1 METLAAESLKFSCIY
16 FFYLFAGLRLRV
28 LPLNMPRFAEKRCS
42 NRASKDGY
50 NDNRGRIVSNI
61 ALLQSDAGQSS
72 TIAPHQIS
80 AYFLD
85 LEGLLA
91 RIEAATTYY
100 QILDI
105 DRTDGQDRIKSSFEQ
120 TVNLLFPEYVIGRT
134 TPPEISDRIDRA
146 FTKVAQAFA
155 VLASFSKRKEYD
167 IALLSISQRPS
178 GVPKCPA
185 VILQSQSTV
194 PSQDK
199 TATKAVNSEKINLK
213 RRPQRKEVFSEA
225 TRAKPGDNRRRVERF
240 KISIPVRLTGCD
252 RRGVKWN
259 EMAETTDVGR
269 TGIKIRMRRR
279 VTPGTV
285 LYVTLPLPSKLRSHG
300 FAEPSFN
307 VYSLIQRVD
316 PPRQGVRTVALE
328 FIGEHPPTGFL
339 SKPWASF
346 RRGRSSRK
354 ECRRPHREPHVEN
367 ITIEYFDES
376 MRAISK
382 DEAQTENVS
391 SQGLRISGTS
401 TPAEFDL
408 VRVSCQRLNF
418 EAMAALRDRY
428 TGDDGVERVCVQF
441 IGKEWPLLS

>member
-1 METLAAESLKFSCIY
+1 M
-16 FFYLFAGLRLRV
+16 
-28 LPLNMPRFAEKRCS
+28 
-42 NRASKDGY
+42 
-50 NDNRGRIVSNI
+50 SNI
-61 ALLQSDAGQSS
+61 APIHSDGDQLSPA
-72 TIAPHQIS
+72 IAPHQIS

-91 RIEAATTYY
+91 RIETATTYY

-134 TPPEISDRIDRA
+134 IPPEISTRIDRA

-155 VLASFSKRKEYD
+155 VLASFIKRKEYD
-167 IALLSISQRPS
+167 IALMSISQRPS
-178 GVPKCPA
+178 VVPKSPA

-194 PSQDK
+194 ASQDKLSNQDK
-199 TATKAVNSEKINLK
+199 TATKASSSDKINLK
-213 RRPQRKEVFSEA
+213 LLPQRKEVFSEA

-240 KISIPVRLTGCD
+240 KLSIPVRLTGCD
-252 RRGVKWN
+252 RRGGKWN

-269 TGIKIRMRRR
+269 TGIKIRLRRR

-300 FAEPSFN
+300 FAESSYN
-307 VYSLIQRVD
+307 VYTLIQRVD

-354 ECRRPHREPHVEN
+354 ECRRPHRVPHVEN
-367 ITIEYFDES
+367 VTIEYFDES
-376 MRAISK
+376 MRSISK
-382 DEAQTENVS
+382 DQAHTENVS
-391 SQGLRISGTS
+391 SQGLRVTGTS
-401 TPAEFDL
+401 TPAEFDM
-408 VRVSCQRLNF
+408 VRISCQRLNF
-418 EAMAALRDRY
+418 EAMAALRDIY

-441 IGKEWPLLS
+441 IDKEWPLLSYSTLS